1 MYAVIE
7 TGGKQY
13 RVQQGDSL
21 RIEKL
26 EAETGSKVNFSV
38 LLVADGQN
46 VKVGKPTVAGAQ
58 VTATVQGAEM
68 GEKLTVYKFRR
79 RKGYRRRTGHRQQY
93 TAVKIDEI
101 KA

>member
-26 EAETGSKVNFSV
+26 EAESGSKVNFSV

-46 VKVGKPTVAGAQ
+46 V
-58 VTATVQGAEM
+58 
-68 GEKLTVYKFRR
+68 
-79 RKGYRRRTGHRQQY
+79 
-93 TAVKIDEI
+93 
-101 KA
+101 